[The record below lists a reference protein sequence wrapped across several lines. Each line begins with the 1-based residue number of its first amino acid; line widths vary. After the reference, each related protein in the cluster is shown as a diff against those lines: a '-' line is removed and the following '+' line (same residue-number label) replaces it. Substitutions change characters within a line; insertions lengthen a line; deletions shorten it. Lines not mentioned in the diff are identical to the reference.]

1 MDIDGH
7 ANINENSGEKNGQG
21 DNVDVGVDDHRTANS
36 NVGEVKLG
44 AGVDADGNDDTRHH
58 ADGPLVS
65 IGDVDI
71 TDGQGGERSG
81 GGIGMDIDGHANINE
96 NSGEKNGQGDNV
108 VVGVDGHRTANSNVG
123 AGLDKAECF
132 VLQKQTVHRDCLNLF
147 AMSLVR
153 KRKRYSVS
161 SGTQSQT

>member
-21 DNVDVGVDDHRTANS
+21 DNVDVGVDGHRTANS

-44 AGVDADGNDDTRHH
+44 AGVDMDGNGDIRHRS
-58 ADGPLVS
+58 DGPLIS
-65 IGDVDI
+65 IRDIDI
-71 TDGQGGERSG
+71 TDRQGGEQSG
-81 GGIGMDIDGHANINE
+81 GGIRMDIDGHANINE

-108 VVGVDGHRTANSNVG
+108 IVGVDGHRTANSNIG

-147 AMSLVR
+147 AMFLVC
-153 KRKRYSVS
+153 KHKQYSVS